1 MAKLNVSRLCLT
13 CDEIYDSQKYCPAC
27 TEKSFIWLRDY
38 ITPMDRPDFKWCK
51 RKEEGDGAA

>member
-13 CDEIYDSQKYCPAC
+13 CDEVYDSHNHCPSC

-38 ITPMDRPDFKWCK
+38 ITPMDRPDFKWHAE
-51 RKEEGDGAA
+51 RRGGT